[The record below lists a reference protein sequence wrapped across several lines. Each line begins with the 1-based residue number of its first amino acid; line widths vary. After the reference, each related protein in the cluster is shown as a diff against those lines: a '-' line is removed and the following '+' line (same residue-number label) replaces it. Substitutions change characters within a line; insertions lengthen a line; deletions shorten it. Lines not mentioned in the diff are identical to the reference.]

1 MTDFL
6 ECSELSSMVDLSGGH
21 CFNGWVH
28 DLWSWTPRHLIT
40 AWDVVVGNVGSR
52 SGRIVAVRCSDD
64 GHSLALDGRCCW
76 ARVLDLLKTL
86 SIGETTRERH
96 RVQELGV
103 GRLGSE

>member
-1 MTDFL
+1 MAGYMTFGHGPLDTSL
-6 ECSELSSMVDLSGGH
+6 LLGTWLSGT
-21 CFNGWVH
+21 
-28 DLWSWTPRHLIT
+28 L
-40 AWDVVVGNVGSR
+40 VVEA
-52 SGRIVAVRCSDD
+52 AVLLLSAAADD